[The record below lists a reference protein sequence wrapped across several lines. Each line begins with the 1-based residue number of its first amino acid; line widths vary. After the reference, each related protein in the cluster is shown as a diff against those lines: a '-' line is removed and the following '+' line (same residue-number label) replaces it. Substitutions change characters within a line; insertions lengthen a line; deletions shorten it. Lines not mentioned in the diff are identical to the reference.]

1 MGFATDGVR
10 TSRHDD
16 SPLLAFPYG
25 GSSIHSLSRVARSA
39 RPSDMVTA
47 LALAMNRSWTSLR
60 SDSMSPDAERLPLH
74 WESMLR
80 ALGLAVKADQATLTF
95 RSALG
100 TRACHRISIR
110 IANERRSRG
119 RLAAVR
125 EPALHPSLDSSGW
138 IVERSNGSQRTSHL
152 CAVLWQD
159 ASITVLVDLI
169 RKADDPSFG
178 APDILTL
185 QQIAPGLS
193 LAMRAV
199 MDCVSSSLATDIFR
213 RLPFG
218 VALLDT
224 ERRIL
229 FQNAAMREVLTR
241 RDNLAADQGVL
252 RAGSRTDQENLVR
265 CVRQITSG
273 EVLRGELMVLPRDS
287 GGPPYLATVERFEA
301 GFIGMAPR
309 EPVVRLT
316 VVDPDYS
323 DDNAITRVAAH
334 FGLTPTEIDVVQAML
349 LGLDVAECATR
360 LDLAVN
366 TIRWHQ
372 KRIFAK
378 TGTTGRSALI
388 LLFIRGSQ
396 LHGA

>member
-1 MGFATDGVR
+1 
-10 TSRHDD
+10 
-16 SPLLAFPYG
+16 
-25 GSSIHSLSRVARSA
+25 
-39 RPSDMVTA
+39 
-47 LALAMNRSWTSLR
+47 
-60 SDSMSPDAERLPLH
+60 MSPDSERLPLH

-80 ALGLAVKADQATLTF
+80 ALGLAVKAEQATLSF
-95 RSALG
+95 QSLLG
-100 TRACHRISIR
+100 DRGMHRINIR
-110 IANERRSRG
+110 IAGERRSRA
-119 RLAAVR
+119 RLAVVR
-125 EPALHPSLDSSGW
+125 EPASQPILDSSGW
-138 IVERSNGSQRTSHL
+138 IVERANGSGRTSHL

-159 ASITVLVDLI
+159 AQVSVQVDLI
-169 RKADDPSFG
+169 RKADDHSFG
-178 APDILTL
+178 TLDILTL

-199 MDCVSSSLATDIFR
+199 MDCVSSSLATDVFR

-229 FQNAAMREVLTR
+229 FQNAAMRGVLTR
-241 RDNLAADQGVL
+241 RDNLSADQGVL
-252 RAGSRTDQENLVR
+252 RAASRVDQENLVR

-273 EVLRGELMVLPRDS
+273 ETLRGELMVLPRES

-301 GFIGMAPR
+301 GFMNTAAR

-316 VVDPDYS
+316 VVDPEYS

-334 FGLTPTEIDVVQAML
+334 FNLTPTEIDVVQAML

-378 TGTTGRSALI
+378 TGTSGRSALI